1 MARKKLALEEAPPT
15 RAPGEPPE
23 KPENLAPADI
33 PVQVLPFLKWAGGKR
48 KVAPRIVAEMPP
60 QLPPGRTYR
69 ELFLGG
75 GAVFLHVAQRRE
87 SFQHARLSDGCL
99 EVAEAWLA
107 VRDHVG
113 ALCDL
118 LAAMAQ
124 DISLAAYMAVR
135 EEPEPR
141 KELVGRAARTI
152 YLNRLAFNGLHR
164 LNSKGKF
171 NVPWGKYEKP
181 SFDLENLVRVS
192 KLLQDAEIAC
202 DDFERQLD
210 EAEGGDVVYL
220 DPPYMARADDKAA
233 FVGYAS
239 HGFRFYD
246 QERLAA
252 AFSRAANRGAL
263 CLLSQSATPKSRELY
278 VAQHRVFSVRSSSSI
293 SYKASG
299 RGAVEDLLVVGVAQE
314 K

>member
-1 MARKKLALEEAPPT
+1 MARKKLAIEEAPPA
-15 RAPGEPPE
+15 RAPGEALPRPE
-23 KPENLAPADI
+23 SLEPAVV
-33 PVQVLPFLKWAGGKR
+33 PSQVVPFLKWAGGKR
-48 KVAPRIVAEMPP
+48 KVAARIVSEMPEA
-60 QLPPGRTYR
+60 LPVGATYR

-87 SFQHARLSDGCL
+87 SYRHARLADGCL

-107 VRDHVG
+107 VRDHVD

-124 DISLAAYMAVR
+124 DTSLAAYMAVR

-152 YLNRLAFNGLHR
+152 YLNRLSFNGLHR

-171 NVPWGKYEKP
+171 NVPWGKYDKP
-181 SFDLENLVRVS
+181 SFDLENLQRVS

-210 EAEGGDVVYL
+210 EAQEGDVVYL
-220 DPPYMARADDKAA
+220 DPPYMPRADDKPA

-239 HGFRFYD
+239 HGFRYFD
-246 QERLAA
+246 QERLAG
-252 AFSRAANRGAL
+252 AFGRACNRGAR

-278 VAQHRVFSVRSSSSI
+278 VAQHRVFSIRSSSSI

-299 RGAVEDLLVVGVAQE
+299 RGTVEDLLVVGITTT
-314 K
+314 